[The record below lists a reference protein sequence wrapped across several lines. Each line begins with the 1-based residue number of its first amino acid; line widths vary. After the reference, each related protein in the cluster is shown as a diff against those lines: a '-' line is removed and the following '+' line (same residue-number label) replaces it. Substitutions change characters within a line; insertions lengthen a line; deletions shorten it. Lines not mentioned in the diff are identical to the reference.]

1 MKTWRDALTS
11 PTSTVREAVSTI
23 DAAGLQIAIVVDE
36 DGRLLGTVTDGD
48 VRRAILR
55 GVALDDAVTG
65 VMNENPTTARE
76 HDDRETLLTL
86 MRQRHLHQIPLLDAT
101 WRVVGLE
108 VLDNLLQPKQ
118 RPNAVVLMAGGLGSR
133 LSPLT
138 DNTPKPLLHVGSKPI
153 LETILEAFVQHGFGR
168 FYLSVNYLA
177 EQVEAHFG
185 DGSRWGV
192 EIEYLRERERLGT
205 AGALSLLPERP
216 AEPLFVMNGDLLTRL
231 NFAHLLDFHTEH
243 AAAATMC
250 VREYEMQV
258 PYGVIETR
266 SHRILDIREKPT
278 ERYLVNAGVYVL
290 QPDVLDLIP
299 DGKFFDMPELFM
311 RLIQQEKET
320 AVFPIR
326 EYWMDIGRLE
336 DFDRANGQFDQV
348 FSA

>member
-1 MKTWRDALTS
+1 MIAWQQALVG
-11 PTSTVREAVSTI
+11 PESTVREAIETI
-23 DAAGLQIAIVVDE
+23 DAAGLQIAIVADE

-55 GVALDDAVTG
+55 GTSLDAAVG
-65 VMNENPTTARE
+65 EVMNENPTTARE
-76 HDDRETLLTL
+76 HDDRETLLRL
-86 MRQRHLHQIPLLDAT
+86 MRQRNLHQIPLLDAT

-108 VLDNLLQPKQ
+108 VLDRLLQPT
-118 RPNAVVLMAGGLGSR
+118 RRANAVVLMAGGLGSR

-138 DNTPKPLLHVGSKPI
+138 DSTPKPLLHVGAKPI
-153 LETILEAFVQHGFGR
+153 LETILEAFVEHGFGR

-185 DGSRWGV
+185 DGSQWGV
-192 EIEYLRERERLGT
+192 EIEYLRERDRLGT

-216 AEPLFVMNGDLLTRL
+216 TGPLFVMNGDLLTRL
-231 NFAHLLDFHTEH
+231 NFTRLLDFHAEH
-243 AAAATMC
+243 AATATMC

-266 SHRILDIREKPT
+266 DHRILDIHEKPT

-290 QPDVLDLIP
+290 QPETIDLVP
-299 DGKFFDMPELFM
+299 PGEFFDMPDLFKELI
-311 RLIQQEKET
+311 RQRQKT
-320 AVFPIR
+320 AAFPVR
-326 EYWMDIGRLE
+326 EYWMDIGRVE
-336 DFDRANGQFDQV
+336 DFDRANGQFDEV

>member
-1 MKTWRDALTS
+1 MKTWQDALTS
-11 PTSTVREAVSTI
+11 PESTVREAVSTI

-36 DGRLLGTVTDGD
+36 DRRLLGTVTDGD

-55 GVALDDAVTG
+55 GVALDDAVIG
-65 VMNENPTTARE
+65 VMNANPTTARE

-108 VLDNLLQPKQ
+108 VLDNLLQPKR

-138 DNTPKPLLHVGSKPI
+138 DDTPKPLLHVGSKPI

-192 EIEYLRERERLGT
+192 EIEYLREKERLGT

-216 AEPLFVMNGDLLTRL
+216 TEPLFVMNGDLLTRL
-231 NFAHLLDFHTEH
+231 NFAHLLDFHSEH
-243 AAAATMC
+243 AATATMC

-290 QPDVLDLIP
+290 QPEALDRIP
-299 DGKFFDMPELFM
+299 DGEFFDMPELFM
-311 RLIQQEKET
+311 RLIQEEAET

-336 DFDRANGQFDQV
+336 DFDRANGQFDEV

>member
-1 MKTWRDALTS
+1 MKTWQDALTN
-11 PTSTVREAVSTI
+11 PASTVREAVATI

-36 DGRLLGTVTDGD
+36 DRRLLGTVTDGD
-48 VRRAILR
+48 IRRAILR
-55 GVALDDAVTG
+55 GVALDDAVTE

-177 EQVEAHFG
+177 EQVESHFG

-311 RLIQQEKET
+311 RLIQQEEET

-348 FSA
+348 FST